1 MPNIESL
8 PFDIFIL
15 GLRIAFIALLYLFL
29 FQVVRVIVRD
39 LKEAGPVDAGQPKS
53 KYGKLIVVDPGR
65 SRLTPGMT
73 YTLQAVTSLGRKPTN
88 TITLDDDFVSTEHS
102 LISWR
107 DGRAWL
113 EDVASTNGTYFN
125 ETEVNRPVA
134 LSEGDIVGIGGV
146 RLKWTEG

>member
-1 MPNIESL
+1 MPNLENL

-15 GLRIAFIALLYLFL
+15 GLRIAFIVLLYLFL
-29 FQVVRVIVRD
+29 FQVMRVIMRD
-39 LKEAGPVDAGQPKS
+39 LRQVVPVDAAQPKS
-53 KYGKLIVVDPGR
+53 RYGKLVVVDPGR
-65 SRLTPGMT
+65 SRLNPGTT

-113 EDVASTNGTYFN
+113 EDVASTNGTYYN

-134 LSEGDIVGIGGV
+134 LSDGDIIGIGGV
-146 RLKWTEG
+146 RLKWVEA

>member
-39 LKEAGPVDAGQPKS
+39 LMHVGPVDTGQPKS
-53 KYGKLIVVDPGR
+53 KYGKLVVVDPGR
-65 SRLTPGMT
+65 SRLSPGMT

-125 ETEVNRPVA
+125 DTEVNRPVA
-134 LSEGDIVGIGGV
+134 LSEGDIIGIGGV
-146 RLKWTEG
+146 RLKWIEG